1 MPEGWLLALLVL
13 LGAIGLQ
20 LVLLV
25 VVHRF
30 REGYRRRR
38 GRPTVAEERARRV
51 EQHGDEALVPVGF
64 GLPGLLIR
72 RDRPDR

>member
-13 LGAIGLQ
+13 FGAIVLQ
-20 LVLLV
+20 LAVLV
-25 VVHRF
+25 VVHRV
-30 REGYRRRR
+30 RDGYRRRR
-38 GRPTVAEERARRV
+38 GRPTVAQERARRV

-64 GLPGLLIR
+64 GLPGFLVR